1 MLPSP
6 PPYRPLIRVLVLRL
20 SSIGDVVLTTP
31 FLRRFHWEHPAC
43 EIHYVTRAPFAQ
55 LVEHHPAIH
64 TLHVLPADP
73 TLSDLLALRSR
84 LVGIGFDV
92 VFDLHNNLRTRV
104 LRWRL
109 ARDLCVVHK
118 RTLPRAVL
126 VRLHRDWYRDEV
138 PVAERY
144 IETAAPYGVEPD
156 GDPPDLVVPDDIVAA
171 MQARIASDHAPGHRI
186 AICAGAKHFTKRWPA
201 EHLAE
206 LCAMLIGKSDV
217 TIHFFG
223 GKEDAAQAA
232 VLCARAPE
240 RMRSHCGEL
249 TLLETAAALSQCDV
263 ALTMDSG
270 LMHIATARRVP
281 VVAIFGSTVRQ
292 FGFFP
297 YNAQARVVEASDV
310 ECRPCSH
317 IGRSSCPKGHFRCMR
332 EILPST
338 IFPLLT

>member
-31 FLRRFHWEHPAC
+31 FLRRFRWEHPTC

-64 TLHVLPADP
+64 TLHVLPAEP
-73 TLSDLLALRSR
+73 TLSDVLALRAR
-84 LVGIGFDV
+84 LVAIGFDV

-109 ARDLCVVHK
+109 ARDLCVVRK
-118 RTLPRAVL
+118 RALPRAAL
-126 VRLHRDWYRDEV
+126 VHLHRDWYRDDV

-144 IETAAPYGVEPD
+144 IETAARYGVVPD
-156 GDPPDLVVPDDIVAA
+156 EDPPDLVVPDDVAGA
-171 MQARIASDHAPGHRI
+171 MQARIGADNAPARRI

-206 LCAMLIGKSDV
+206 FCAMLIETSDV

-223 GKEDAAQAA
+223 GSDDAPQAQA
-232 VLCARAPE
+232 LCTRAPE

-249 TLLETAAALSQCDV
+249 TLVETAAALSQCDV

-292 FGFFP
+292 FGFSP

-310 ECRPCSH
+310 DCRPCSH
-317 IGRSSCPKGHFRCMR
+317 IGRASCPKGHFRCMR
-332 EILPST
+332 EILPSS
-338 IFPLLT
+338 IFPLL